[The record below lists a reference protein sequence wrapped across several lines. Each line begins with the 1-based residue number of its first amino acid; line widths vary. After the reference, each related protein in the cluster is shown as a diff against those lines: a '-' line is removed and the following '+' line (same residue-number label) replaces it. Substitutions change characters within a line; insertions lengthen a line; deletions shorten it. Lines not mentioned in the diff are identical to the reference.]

1 MNKIKILLFFSL
13 FFFPTFF
20 MNCKEPTAKFDKP
33 FDTVA
38 VNTVGQLTFD
48 GWLYHD
54 TIKLYKSLHLSDSL
68 LRVSHNNKVSANLYQ
83 NKVKIYLMLGDI
95 DNAIENMKKVA
106 SYYPENSVLSMGYQN
121 MRAIASHNADEE
133 KRILRKNLSICDS
146 TLSKSYRLDVS
157 YFKLQTL
164 YLLHGKEKAAEYL
177 HIVKKQHPNP
187 LYPSSNSEWEEF
199 CSDQEAQRKQ
209 IYEMSTTKDGGLFWR

>member
-20 MNCKEPTAKFDKP
+20 MNCKEPTAKSDKP

-106 SYYPENSVLSMGYQN
+106 S
-121 MRAIASHNADEE
+121 
-133 KRILRKNLSICDS
+133 
-146 TLSKSYRLDVS
+146 
-157 YFKLQTL
+157 
-164 YLLHGKEKAAEYL
+164 
-177 HIVKKQHPNP
+177 
-187 LYPSSNSEWEEF
+187 
-199 CSDQEAQRKQ
+199 
-209 IYEMSTTKDGGLFWR
+209 